1 MSKQDTTQTNT
12 TALTQTDSTQ
22 DNNLSMWDKFELTLF
37 QMDNLDADGPGMV
50 DVKISLA
57 ELWDAVCSNNR
68 KELERSLED
77 EQIDREMWQLMNLGY

>member
-1 MSKQDTTQTNT
+1 MSKQDTAQANT

-22 DNNLSMWDKFELTLF
+22 DNLSMWDKFELTLF
-37 QMDNLDADGPGMV
+37 QMDNLDADGLEMV

-57 ELWDAVCSNNR
+57 ELWDAVCSSNR